1 MSKELAEAFNNI
13 LPVPLVELEYRLYYD
28 ATGKPISMSSHNHP
42 IGQYVVITRHHYD
55 SANYNCRVDNGIL
68 RFDLG
73 DQVRVQLKKSN
84 TGVPVVNGY
93 ANLVVENNEYTDIE
107 YYDRNN

>member
-13 LPVPLVELEYRLYYD
+13 QDIPPVELEYRLYYD
-28 ATGKPISMSSHNHP
+28 SKGKPITMSSHMHP
-42 IGQYVVITRHHYD
+42 EGQYVVITKQHYD
-55 SANYNCRVDNGIL
+55 SANYNCRVVGGKL
-68 RFDLG
+68 LFDLSS
-73 DQVRVQLKKSN
+73 QFHLQLKKSN

-93 ANLVVENNEYTDIE
+93 ANLVVENDEYTDIE

>member
-13 LPVPLVELEYRLYYD
+13 QPAPAIEIEYRLYYD
-28 ATGKPISMSSHNHP
+28 AKGVPVSMSSHNHP
-42 IGQYVVITRHHYD
+42 SGRYVVITKQHYD
-55 SANYNCRVDNGIL
+55 SANYNCCVRKGKL
-68 RFDLG
+68 QFDSG
-73 DQVRVQLKKSN
+73 NQFRVQLAKST

-107 YYDRNN
+107 YYDRTN